1 MALID
6 RLHTLTTLI
15 TASTSKSMW
24 QATGFY
30 FRTLTPPDAQGIRHA
45 KDDYLVTNRHVIF
58 DKSSGTEVLVDNFMF
73 ALRYIDNTT
82 RTIHW
87 YNIAIVNAD
96 LKSRAF
102 ISSDPRVDVAV
113 IKIGDLVQNSIV
125 SNPSFIFGYDSV
137 TEGDLP
143 SHNGFNVDVCDDTV
157 VIGYPRGYYDTL
169 NLFPIIKSGIIASAC
184 NVYFQGLPLFLTDV
198 KLYSGSS
205 GSLVITKP
213 SYQAMVAGKPTTF
226 PEKRFALLGV
236 YSGEPI
242 YPRDP
247 VQIDEELTIIKK
259 SSYNLGVVW
268 YSSLIMSIINQNVHP
283 Q

>member
-15 TASTSKSMW
+15 TGNTSKSLW

-30 FRTLTPPDAQGIRHA
+30 FRTLTPPDAQGNRYG

-58 DKSSGTEVLVDNFMF
+58 DKSTGKEVLADNLTF
-73 ALRYIDNTT
+73 ALRYVDNTT
-82 RTIHW
+82 NTIKWHQ
-87 YNIAIVNAD
+87 IFISNAD
-96 LKSRAF
+96 LKTRAF

-113 IKIGDLVQNSIV
+113 IKIDDLVQNAIN
-125 SNPSFIFGYDSV
+125 SNAGVLFGYDTV
-137 TEGDLP
+137 TEADLP
-143 SHNGFNVDVCDDTV
+143 SQNGFDVDVCDDTV

-169 NLFPIIKSGIIASAC
+169 NLFPIVKSGIIASAC
-184 NVYFQGLPLFLTDV
+184 NVFFQGLPLFLTDV
-198 KLYSGSS
+198 KLYGGSS

-213 SYQAMVAGKPTTF
+213 SYQAMVAGKPMVF
-226 PEKRFALLGV
+226 SDKKFALLGV

-268 YSSLIMSIINQNVHP
+268 YSCLIMDIINQNVHP
-283 Q
+283 

>member
-15 TASTSKSMW
+15 TGNAGKSLW

-30 FRTLTPPDAQGIRHA
+30 FRTLTPPDAQGNRYTM
-45 KDDYLVTNRHVIF
+45 DDYLVTNRHVLF
-58 DKSSGTEVLVDNFMF
+58 DKSLGKEVLADSLIF
-73 ALRYIDNTT
+73 ALRYVDNSTK
-82 RTIHW
+82 TIKWHQIPIS
-87 YNIAIVNAD
+87 NTD
-96 LKSRAF
+96 LKTRAF
-102 ISSDPRVDVAV
+102 ISSDPMVDVAV
-113 IKIGDLVQNSIV
+113 IKIGDLIQNAIS
-125 SNPSFIFGYDSV
+125 SNAGVIFGYDAV
-137 TEGDLP
+137 TEADLP
-143 SHNGFNVDVCDDTV
+143 SQNRFDVDVCDDTV

-169 NLFPIIKSGIIASAC
+169 NLFPIVKSGIIASAC

-198 KLYSGSS
+198 KLYGGSS

-213 SYQAMVAGKPTTF
+213 SYQAMVAGKPKVF
-226 PEKRFALLGV
+226 SEKKFALLGV

-268 YSSLIMSIINQNVHP
+268 YSFLIMNIINQNVHP
-283 Q
+283 

>member
-15 TASTSKSMW
+15 TGNAGKSLW

-30 FRTLTPPDAQGIRHA
+30 FRTLTPPDAKGNRLPI
-45 KDDYLVTNRHVIF
+45 DDYLVTNRHVIF
-58 DKSSGTEVLVDNFMF
+58 DKSTGVEVLADNLIF
-73 ALRYIDNTT
+73 ALRYVDNTT
-82 RTIHW
+82 KNIKW
-87 YNIAIVNAD
+87 YQISISNAD
-96 LKSRAF
+96 LKTRAF

-113 IKIGDLVQNSIV
+113 IKIGDFVQNAINT
-125 SNPSFIFGYDSV
+125 NPGIIFGYDTI
-137 TEGDLP
+137 TEADLP
-143 SHNGFNVDVCDDTV
+143 SQNSFDIDVCDDTV

-169 NLFPIIKSGIIASAC
+169 NLFPIVKSGIIASAC
-184 NVYFQGLPLFLTDV
+184 NVFFQGLPLFLTDV
-198 KLYSGSS
+198 KLYGGSS

-213 SYQAMVAGKPTTF
+213 SYQAMVAGMPRLF

-247 VQIDEELTIIKK
+247 VQIDE
-259 SSYNLGVVW
+259 S
-268 YSSLIMSIINQNVHP
+268 
-283 Q
+283 